1 MNRKIKFLVKFYC
14 REQVYFKVISILTNA
29 VELLH
34 LEALPAAALSVV
46 AFAVALLT
54 AGAGE
59 VPGLGGV

>member
-1 MNRKIKFLVKFYC
+1 M
-14 REQVYFKVISILTNA
+14 YFKVISILTNA